1 MFINREDAARQ
12 LGQRLAGLQ
21 LRDPIV
27 LAIPRGGVVIGAT
40 LAKELDAEL
49 DVVLARKLRAPFQ
62 PELALGAV
70 GEDGT
75 AYVNPTVAAA
85 AGADETYLSREQ
97 QRQSRAIAERR
108 VRFRGG
114 RSCTP
119 LTGRTVILP
128 DDGIATGSTMIAAL
142 HVVNSLDPLEVIVAV
157 PVAPADRLAVIKEHC
172 DRVICLKAADD
183 FQAVGQYYASFAPVE
198 EEDVATLLKQFQ
210 RTPADPQ

>member
-85 AGADETYLSREQ
+85 AGADETYLAR
-97 QRQSRAIAERR
+97 
-108 VRFRGG
+108 G